1 MATHAERR
9 RRYALWLDAQQLE
22 FGFAAELALLSDRRT
37 NGVMNDTPPEGLW
50 PAIVPTVRL
59 VERVRAQFGPT
70 TIHSAYR
77 SPAYNAAVT
86 TSTDSRHSHNDA
98 IDFSCLQ
105 GTPSGPTTHKQ
116 AAEWF
121 RQLAESVRASIGL
134 ERLLN
139 VHIYSWP
146 VCGVV
151 SRTTNEQRISLR

>member
-105 GTPSGPTTHKQ
+105 GTPREWHAFLRVLRRDGAFSGGLGLYKTFVHVDTRGTQ
-116 AAEWF
+116 ADW
-121 RQLAESVRASIGL
+121 RA
-134 ERLLN
+134 
-139 VHIYSWP
+139 
-146 VCGVV
+146 
-151 SRTTNEQRISLR
+151 